1 MKPNAVAA
9 IPIRTTRA
17 ARALAQALPA
27 GALFSSLLTLA
38 SPSLAEGVS
47 EADNALQEVV
57 VTATKRAENL
67 QDVSLAVSVLTGDA
81 LEKAGAIS
89 YSDYL
94 VTVPSVSYVS
104 QGNGRD
110 RINIR
115 GVSSLPGDL
124 GLSTTGIYIDEA
136 PVSEVN
142 ASLSNLDT
150 FDLERVEV
158 LRGPQGTL
166 FGAGA
171 MGGAVRLIMQKPQL
185 DAASGLLSVSGS
197 DTEHGGANYD
207 AHGVFNL
214 PLITNEAGLRVMIGE
229 HHDAGFID
237 DPTRQRDDINS
248 HDQRSA
254 RLMLL
259 AKPADGLS
267 VLVTGLYQKDTTGGN
282 PFADVG
288 LGPYQQSRL
297 YPEPSKYQ
305 MRLAGLTVNYDFGF
319 ATLTSATD
327 YLDKSNFFA
336 QDFTALVGGFAEQV
350 IGAPLASTSGIGLQ
364 NGGYSKVFSQEVRL
378 ASRPQG
384 RIRWLVGAF
393 YSRQRVLQTQAVD
406 TSLAPEL
413 AGAGNFLFASSGL
426 DYQQTAGFGEVNFLL
441 TQRLTL
447 TGGVRVAHFTAQD
460 TEFSDGYLGAGGP
473 PVTAKS
479 SDTKSTPKVTVSY
492 ALTPKNEIYATASQG
507 YRVGGPNGPI
517 PTSVCGADLA
527 AIGLTAA
534 PTQYNPD
541 TIWNYELGSKNRL
554 LDDRATLNAAVYHI
568 NWSGIQVSRGL
579 DCGFDFGANAGSAKV
594 NGGELEIAARVLP
607 QLTVGFSGSY
617 TDATFTSNVSDA
629 RVIDG
634 SRVPGTTR
642 YTYDVFGEY
651 RARPFGQ
658 DGFARAEFQRVG
670 PELNGLQ
677 GNKSTRAIDAYG
689 LLNLRAGVETGPW
702 SFELFA
708 RNALD
713 SRAVVYKRAS
723 LGLNYD
729 ELAQPRTVGLQAQ
742 FRF

>member
-1 MKPNAVAA
+1 MNPNAVAA
-9 IPIRTTRA
+9 TPAGTAPA
-17 ARALAQALPA
+17 ARAVAQALPA
-27 GALFSSLLTLA
+27 GALISALLTIA
-38 SPSLAEGVS
+38 HPALAEAPAES
-47 EADNALQEVV
+47 DTALQEIV
-57 VTATKRAENL
+57 VTATKRTENL
-67 QDVSLAVSVLTGDA
+67 QDVPLAVSVLTGDA
-81 LEKAGAIS
+81 LDKAGAIA

-94 VTVPSVSYVS
+94 VTIPSVSYVT

-124 GLSTTGIYIDEA
+124 GLSTTGVYIDEA

-142 ASLSNLDT
+142 ASLANLDT

-171 MGGAVRLIMQKPQL
+171 MGGAVRLILQKPQL
-185 DAASGLLSVSGS
+185 DETSGVASVSGS
-197 DTEHGGANYD
+197 ETEHGGENYD
-207 AHGVFNL
+207 AHAVLNA
-214 PLITNEAGLRVMIGE
+214 PVITDQVGLRIMVGD

-237 DPTRQRDDINS
+237 DPGQHRDDVNS
-248 HDQRSA
+248 HNQSSA
-254 RLMLL
+254 RLLLL
-259 AKPADGLS
+259 AKPVDELS
-267 VLVTGLYQKDTTGGN
+267 VLLTGLYQRDTTGGN

-288 LGPYQQSRL
+288 LGPYQQLRL

-305 MRLAGLTVNYDFGF
+305 TRLVGLTINYDMGF

-336 QDFTALVGGFAEQV
+336 QDFTSLVGGFAEQL

-378 ASRPQG
+378 ASRQEG
-384 RIRWLVGAF
+384 RIRWLAGAF

-406 TSLAPEL
+406 THLAPEL
-413 AGAGNFLFASSGL
+413 ATAGNFLFASSAL
-426 DYQQTAGFGEVNFLL
+426 VYEQTAGFGEVNFLL
-441 TQRLTL
+441 TKDLTL
-447 TGGVRVAHFTAQD
+447 TGGVRVAHFTTDD
-460 TEFSDGYLGAGGP
+460 TEFSDGYLGVGGP
-473 PVTAKS
+473 PVAAKS
-479 SDTKSTPKVTVSY
+479 SDTKSTPKVTLSY
-492 ALTPKNEIYATASQG
+492 ELTSRNEIYATASQG

-517 PTSVCGADLA
+517 PTSICGADLA
-527 AIGLTAA
+527 ALGLTAA
-534 PTQYNPD
+534 PSKYDPD

-554 LDDRATLNAAVYHI
+554 FDDRATVNAAAYHI

-579 DCGFDFGANAGSAKV
+579 DCGFDFGGNAGSAII

-607 QLTVGFSGSY
+607 QFTVGLSGSY
-617 TDATFTSNVSDA
+617 TDAKFTSSVSDA
-629 RVIDG
+629 GVIEG

-651 RARPFGQ
+651 RFHPLGHES
-658 DGFARAEFQRVG
+658 FARAEFQRVG
-670 PELNGLQ
+670 DEYNGLESS
-677 GNKSTRAIDAYG
+677 KSTRLIPAYG
-689 LLNLRAGVETGPW
+689 LLNLRMGVAAGPW

-713 SRAVVYKRAS
+713 SRAVIYERVTD
-723 LGLNYD
+723 GLNYD
-729 ELAQPRTVGLQAQ
+729 ELAQPRTIGLQAQ